1 MAAGRGKGDPMA
13 GLLSG
18 LGGIDPK
25 LFNKPTMGQLKNKQQ
40 SPAVPPKPVVQSSR
54 PDTIAAVGSPV
65 RSEAGPTDS
74 FSSQRSPATKT
85 NPERSGAVADDLD
98 SFFGSAKPSAAP
110 SNAGSYSPSPA
121 NMASPAASLGHPDTQ
136 QDADF
141 FGNFTPTPQS
151 ASKASAAS
159 AHQAQHQQ
167 VAMDPFDLFG
177 EGSTVPAPVAAASQ
191 ETSADDGLFGDIQ
204 GQQGSVSHAQ
214 HQEVSHPVRPP
225 ARTPDPHR
233 QDMLPSRS
241 PKSVTSYGQPPQSQ
255 GRSTLPRRS
264 SSFTTAGSPDS
275 RSSAPD
281 SFVTD
286 RQTAASRATPGGAS
300 ALESTRQHG
309 SSSSLDTT
317 AGVQGSPGT
326 SASPLSSLGR
336 PQRTPSLRTRRCSED
351 GRGSRKGPLEEGASP
366 AAETASGGR
375 HPDPYMHE
383 DPYMSGGQSS
393 GHAQGSGNV
402 EQTAKQWLTGGQK
415 WLKSA
420 GKKLAT
426 VAKESA
432 SEIQKRLETVDVKMQ
447 KGKGMRVGDDGEE
460 VPAYYHQWAAKIQDM
475 SPARQAD
482 VLDQL
487 GEEDRLI
494 VQRILDH
501 AAVQRSNDS
510 AMSGITHSQR
520 SRTRPVSP
528 TGSDSSPPPPPYPG
542 AVGSSRAGDSRPS
555 TRPASPQAERAGDS
569 RKSAQAEQGG
579 RSAEN
584 VSARGQASAQQKPKS
599 AADLGIFDFDSQSSA
614 ELEEMRA
621 DSRAAESRAAESP
634 VAEPEPVR
642 AARQRTSAPALHSQQ
657 RPQQPA
663 PIEADFLGFGSSQ
676 EAGEEAFMPDSP
688 PADSS
693 EGFAAEPSQL
703 PYPPPP
709 APQAATPDGLA
720 DFFSPAA
727 ASSSSGGRAQ
737 SSTAHIDDMFSAGPR
752 PSIPAPKPAAAASP
766 AASSSQNSRQSPGG
780 GVSAGAGAGS
790 RAVPKPVSKAAPASM
805 IDFGDEAKLLAE
817 NPDLYKGLEEV
828 AGEPAYRKELREK
841 RLREMHQRMQAQL
854 AEKLARDAAES
865 SEKEEKVDLRGRIVK
880 PRIDAWTQ
888 GKKDNIRALLS
899 TLHTVLWEGSGW
911 NPPGMTDLVETGK
924 VKKQYM
930 KANLIIHPD
939 KVKQKGGTV
948 EQIVIADMAF
958 DVLKTAWAKFESGE
972 LRK

>member
-18 LGGIDPK
+18 LGGIDPN

-40 SPAVPPKPVVQSSR
+40 SPAVPPKPVIHSSR

-65 RSEAGPTDS
+65 RSEAGPSDS

-85 NPERSGAVADDLD
+85 NPERPGAVADDLD
-98 SFFGSAKPSAAP
+98 SLFGSAKPSAAP
-110 SNAGSYSPSPA
+110 SNAGSYAPSPA
-121 NMASPAASLGHPDTQ
+121 NMASPAASLGHPDSQ

-141 FGNFTPTPQS
+141 FGNFNPAPQS

-159 AHQAQHQQ
+159 ARQLPHQQ

-177 EGSTVPAPVAAASQ
+177 EGSTVPAPAAAASQ
-191 ETSADDGLFGDIQ
+191 DASADDGLFGDIQ
-204 GQQGSVSHAQ
+204 GHQGSTSHAQ
-214 HQEVSHPVRPP
+214 HQEDSHSVSPP
-225 ARTPDPHR
+225 ARTPESQR
-233 QDMLPSRS
+233 QDLLPSRS

-281 SFVTD
+281 SFNLGSLATD
-286 RQTAASRATPGGAS
+286 RQTAADRATLGSAS
-300 ALESTRQHG
+300 ALGSIRQHG

-317 AGVQGSPGT
+317 ACVQGSPGT

-336 PQRTPSLRTRRCSED
+336 PQRTPSLRARRTSDD
-351 GRGSRKGPLEEGASP
+351 GRASRKGPLEEGASP
-366 AAETASGGR
+366 AAEAASGGR

-383 DPYMSGGQSS
+383 DPYMGGGQSS
-393 GHAQGSGNV
+393 GRVQGSGNV

-510 AMSGITHSQR
+510 AMSGIFHSQR

-542 AVGSSRAGDSRPS
+542 AAGTSRTGNSRPS
-555 TRPASPQAERAGDS
+555 TRPASPQAERPGDS
-569 RKSAQAEQGG
+569 RKAAQAEPVGS
-579 RSAEN
+579 SAGS
-584 VSARGQASAQQKPKS
+584 VSARGQTSAQQKPKS
-599 AADLGIFDFDSQSSA
+599 AADLGIFDFESQSSA
-614 ELEEMRA
+614 ELEETRA
-621 DSRAAESRAAESP
+621 ESRAAGSRAAESR
-634 VAEPEPVR
+634 VAEAEPVT
-642 AARQRTSAPALHSQQ
+642 AAPQRTSAPAQHSQQ

-676 EAGEEAFMPDSP
+676 EAAEETFMPDSP

-693 EGFAAEPSQL
+693 QGFAAEPSQSS
-703 PYPPPP
+703 YPPPP
-709 APQAATPDGLA
+709 GPQAATPDGLA
-720 DFFSPAA
+720 DFFSAPVA

-737 SSTAHIDDMFSAGPR
+737 SSTAHIDDMFSASPR
-752 PSIPAPKPAAAASP
+752 PSASAAKPAPAASP
-766 AASSSQNSRQSPGG
+766 AASSSQNSRQSPGS
-780 GVSAGAGAGS
+780 VVNAGAGAGHK
-790 RAVPKPVSKAAPASM
+790 AVPKPVPKAAPASM

-841 RLREMHQRMQAQL
+841 RLREMHQRMQTQL

-899 TLHTVLWEGSGW
+899 TLHTVLWEGKW
-911 NPPGMTDLVETGK
+911 VEPPWHD
-924 VKKQYM
+924 
-930 KANLIIHPD
+930 
-939 KVKQKGGTV
+939 
-948 EQIVIADMAF
+948 
-958 DVLKTAWAKFESGE
+958 
-972 LRK
+972 

>member
-18 LGGIDPK
+18 LGGIDPN

-40 SPAVPPKPVVQSSR
+40 SPAVPPKPVLQAPR

-65 RSEAGPTDS
+65 RSEAGPSDS
-74 FSSQRSPATKT
+74 FSSQRSPATRT
-85 NPERSGAVADDLD
+85 NPEPSGAVADDLD
-98 SFFGSAKPSAAP
+98 SFFGSAKPPAAP
-110 SNAGSYSPSPA
+110 SNAGSYAPSPA

-141 FGNFTPTPQS
+141 FGNFSPAPQS
-151 ASKASAAS
+151 AGKSSAAS
-159 AHQAQHQQ
+159 ARQVQHQQ

-204 GQQGSVSHAQ
+204 GHQGSISHAQ
-214 HQEVSHPVRPP
+214 HQEDSHPVSPP
-225 ARTPDPHR
+225 ARTPEPQR
-233 QDMLPSRS
+233 QDLLPSRS
-241 PKSVTSYGQPPQSQ
+241 PKSVTSYRQPPQSQ
-255 GRSTLPRRS
+255 GRSSLPRRS

-281 SFVTD
+281 SFTLGSLASD
-286 RQTAASRATPGGAS
+286 RQTAAGRATPGGAS
-300 ALESTRQHG
+300 ALGSTGQHG

-336 PQRTPSLRTRRCSED
+336 PQRTPSLRTRRSSDES
-351 GRGSRKGPLEEGASP
+351 RGSRKGPLEEGASP
-366 AAETASGGR
+366 AAEVASGGR
-375 HPDPYMHE
+375 HPDPYMHK

-393 GHAQGSGNV
+393 GRAQGSGNV

-510 AMSGITHSQR
+510 AMSGISHSQR
-520 SRTRPVSP
+520 SRAPPVSP

-542 AVGSSRAGDSRPS
+542 AAGISRAGNSRPS

-569 RKSAQAEQGG
+569 RK
-579 RSAEN
+579 
-584 VSARGQASAQQKPKS
+584 
-599 AADLGIFDFDSQSSA
+599 
-614 ELEEMRA
+614 
-621 DSRAAESRAAESP
+621 
-634 VAEPEPVR
+634 
-642 AARQRTSAPALHSQQ
+642 TSAPAQHSQQ

-676 EAGEEAFMPDSP
+676 EAAEEAFMPDSP

-693 EGFAAEPSQL
+693 QGFAAEPSQL

-709 APQAATPDGLA
+709 GPQAATPDGLA
-720 DFFSPAA
+720 DFFSAPAA
-727 ASSSSGGRAQ
+727 ASSSSSGGRAQ

-752 PSIPAPKPAAAASP
+752 PSAPAPKPAAAASP

-780 GVSAGAGAGS
+780 GVPAGAETGA
-790 RAVPKPVSKAAPASM
+790 RAVPKPVPKAAPASM

-841 RLREMHQRMQAQL
+841 RLREMHQRMQSQL

-865 SEKEEKVDLRGRIVK
+865 SEKEEKVDLRGRVVK

-899 TLHTVLWEGSGW
+899 TLHMVLWEGSGW

-948 EQIVIADMAF
+948 EQIVVADMAF

>member
-18 LGGIDPK
+18 LGGIDPN
-25 LFNKPTMGQLKNKQQ
+25 LFNKPTMGQLRNKQQ
-40 SPAVPPKPVVQSSR
+40 SPAVAPKPVSQPSR

-65 RSEAGPTDS
+65 RSEAGPSDS
-74 FSSQRSPATKT
+74 FSSQRSLVTKT
-85 NPERSGAVADDLD
+85 NPERSGTVADDLD

-110 SNAGSYSPSPA
+110 SNAGSYAPSPA

-141 FGNFTPTPQS
+141 FGNFSPAPQS

-159 AHQAQHQQ
+159 AHQVQHQQ
-167 VAMDPFDLFG
+167 IAVDPFDLFG
-177 EGSTVPAPVAAASQ
+177 EGSTVPAPAAAASQ
-191 ETSADDGLFGDIQ
+191 EASTDDGLFDDIQ
-204 GQQGSVSHAQ
+204 GSISHAQ
-214 HQEVSHPVRPP
+214 HQEDNHPVSPP
-225 ARTPDPHR
+225 ARTPEPQR
-233 QDMLPSRS
+233 QDLLPSRS

-281 SFVTD
+281 AFTSGSLRTD
-286 RQTAASRATPGGAS
+286 RQTAAARAAPGGAS
-300 ALESTRQHG
+300 ALASTRQHG

-336 PQRTPSLRTRRCSED
+336 PQRTPSLRTRRSTD
-351 GRGSRKGPLEEGASP
+351 GGRGSSKGPLEEGASP
-366 AAETASGGR
+366 AAQAASGGS

-383 DPYMSGGQSS
+383 DPYMSGGQN
-393 GHAQGSGNV
+393 GGRAPGSGNV

-432 SEIQKRLETVDVKMQ
+432 SEIQKRLETVDIKMQ

-510 AMSGITHSQR
+510 AMSGISHGQR

-528 TGSDSSPPPPPYPG
+528 TGSDSSLPPPPYPG
-542 AVGSSRAGDSRPS
+542 AAGSSRAGNSRPS
-555 TRPASPQAERAGDS
+555 TRPASPHAERAGDS
-569 RKSAQAEQGG
+569 QKSAQAEQGG
-579 RSAEN
+579 RSAETA
-584 VSARGQASAQQKPKS
+584 SARGQTTAHQKPKS
-599 AADLGIFDFDSQSSA
+599 AADLGIFDFESQSSA
-614 ELEEMRA
+614 ELEETR
-621 DSRAAESRAAESP
+621 AESRAAE
-634 VAEPEPVR
+634 AEAEPVR
-642 AARQRTSAPALHSQQ
+642 AAPQRTSAPAQHSQQ
-657 RPQQPA
+657 RLPQPA

-676 EAGEEAFMPDSP
+676 EAAEETFMPDSP

-693 EGFAAEPSQL
+693 QGFAAEPSQS

-709 APQAATPDGLA
+709 GPQAATPDGLA
-720 DFFSPAA
+720 DFFSAPAA
-727 ASSSSGGRAQ
+727 TASSSGGRAQ
-737 SSTAHIDDMFSAGPR
+737 SSTAHIDDMFSAGPS
-752 PSIPAPKPAAAASP
+752 PSVPAPKPAAAASP
-766 AASSSQNSRQSPGG
+766 AASSQNSRQTPGG
-780 GVSAGAGAGS
+780 GASAGAGVGS
-790 RAVPKPVSKAAPASM
+790 RAVPKPVTKTAPASM

-865 SEKEEKVDLRGRIVK
+865 SEKEEKVDLRGRVVK

-948 EQIVIADMAF
+948 EQIVVADMAF